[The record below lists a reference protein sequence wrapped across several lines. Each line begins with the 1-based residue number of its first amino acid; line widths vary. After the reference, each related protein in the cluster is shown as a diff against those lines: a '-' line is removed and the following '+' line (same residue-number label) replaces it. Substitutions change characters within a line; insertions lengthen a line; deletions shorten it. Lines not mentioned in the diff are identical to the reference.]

1 MSLLSTL
8 PTAQVADLHAIELTT
23 EHEEL
28 LQKFF
33 EQNPQ
38 YFLKVLGE
46 PVSSNAAHGEIHAAP
61 PSGWPY
67 TKRHM
72 IGYLDQVNSIAA
84 IANVVQDLLA
94 PNVWHVGLF
103 IVDAAR
109 QGTGD
114 AQAIFRGLETWAQ
127 THGAQWLRL
136 GVVSGNP
143 RAESFWESMGFVET
157 RTRRGVEMGKRLN
170 TIRVMFKP
178 LCAGTVAQYL
188 AMVERDRPEK
198 IERLS

>member
-23 EHEEL
+23 EHEGL

-38 YFLKVLGE
+38 YFLQVLGE
-46 PVSSNAAHGEIHAAP
+46 PVSSNAAHEEIHAAP

-84 IANVVQDLLA
+84 IASNVSIQD
-94 PNVWHVGLF
+94 
-103 IVDAAR
+103 
-109 QGTGD
+109 QTG
-114 AQAIFRGLETWAQ
+114 
-127 THGAQWLRL
+127 
-136 GVVSGNP
+136 S
-143 RAESFWESMGFVET
+143 
-157 RTRRGVEMGKRLN
+157 K
-170 TIRVMFKP
+170 
-178 LCAGTVAQYL
+178 
-188 AMVERDRPEK
+188 
-198 IERLS
+198 